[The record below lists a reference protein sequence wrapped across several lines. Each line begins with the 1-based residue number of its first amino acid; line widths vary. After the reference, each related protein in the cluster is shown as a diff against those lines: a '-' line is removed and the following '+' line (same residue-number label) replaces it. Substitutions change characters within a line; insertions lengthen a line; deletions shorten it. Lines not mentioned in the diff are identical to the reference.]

1 MHEDDDSKKAV
12 EKARREAIKDRPL
25 HRNIKYP
32 AFMNIS
38 RDEAIKRLQTVNIKL
53 FINDMEMTDNPDIF
67 VNYVIQEKKTK
78 VSLKFKCY

>member
-12 EKARREAIKDRPL
+12 EKARRETIKDRPL

-38 RDEAIKRLQTVNIKL
+38 RDEK
-53 FINDMEMTDNPDIF
+53 
-67 VNYVIQEKKTK
+67 
-78 VSLKFKCY
+78 

>member
-38 RDEAIKRLQTVNIKL
+38 TDEAIKKL
-53 FINDMEMTDNPDIF
+53 KHLKGCGQLILNYLSMTW
-67 VNYVIQEKKTK
+67 K
-78 VSLKFKCY
+78 

>member
-38 RDEAIKRLQTVNIKL
+38 RDEAIKRL
-53 FINDMEMTDNPDIF
+53 
-67 VNYVIQEKKTK
+67 
-78 VSLKFKCY
+78 